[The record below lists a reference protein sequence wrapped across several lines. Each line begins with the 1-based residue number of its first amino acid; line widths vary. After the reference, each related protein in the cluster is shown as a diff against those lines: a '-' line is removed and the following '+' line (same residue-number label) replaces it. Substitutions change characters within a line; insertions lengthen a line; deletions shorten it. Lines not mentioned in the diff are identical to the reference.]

1 VISSCEKE
9 QRMVAI
15 KEGTE
20 SVLKRPHLKT
30 LSFAPN

>member
-1 VISSCEKE
+1 VVSSCEQE

-30 LSFAPN
+30 LSFTPN